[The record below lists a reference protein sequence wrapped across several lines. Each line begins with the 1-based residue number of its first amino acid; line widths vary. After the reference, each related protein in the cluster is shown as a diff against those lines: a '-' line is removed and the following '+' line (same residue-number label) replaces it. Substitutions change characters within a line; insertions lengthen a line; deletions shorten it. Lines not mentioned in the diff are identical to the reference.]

1 MKTNQIDELE
11 YTDSAIEGLLFELQ
25 EALSE
30 MDDVAI
36 GYYNLHT
43 SVEALKEHGTSVG
56 MEALIS
62 SEFVAAFGKYDSDDL
77 EGTLLHAEAG
87 LESILSTVRAKWAR
101 VVRILLELFD
111 NMFLLSQRYDWLITR
126 SSKKIEKK
134 VGILKERA
142 QYRWKDGNK
151 VITGKDFEF
160 RNHYVYKEALKFAE
174 DLYESATKA
183 FAQADR
189 NFRVDLS
196 KKGARLKRGNI
207 VKVMRADALREIKVF
222 LDKED
227 PKKWEQWKSGGL
239 KAIEEWLLSKRK
251 ARKLRQLMYLDVPA
265 TKDRGL
271 FVLDITKALR
281 MSSQIFFIHAA
292 NSKSYM
298 KTATTILKNVDVYSK

>member
-1 MKTNQIDELE
+1 MKTNQIAELE
-11 YTDSAIEGLLFELQ
+11 YTDSVIEGLLFELQ

-30 MDDVAI
+30 MDDVSI

-111 NMFLLSQRYDWLITR
+111 NMFLLSQRYDWKITR
-126 SSKKIEKK
+126 YSKNIEKK
-134 VGILKERA
+134 IGILKEKA
-142 QYRWKDGNK
+142 QLRWKDGNK

-160 RNHYVYKEALKFAE
+160 RTNYVYKDALKFAE
-174 DLYESATKA
+174 DLYESATTA
-183 FAQADR
+183 FARADR
-189 NFRVDLS
+189 TFRVDIS
-196 KKGARLKRGNI
+196 KKGAGLKRGNI

-222 LDKED
+222 LNKED
-227 PKKWEQWKSGGL
+227 PKNWKQWKEGGL
-239 KAIEEWLLSKRK
+239 QAIKEWLLSKRK

-281 MSSQIFFIHAA
+281 MASQIFFIHAA

-298 KTATTILKNVDVYSK
+298 KTATTILKNVDVYSE